1 MLIFHKIYLNK
12 ILQTLQEPFFQIIQ
26 QEGMLYIMNNNFCEN
41 MAFTQY
47 HILLGSG
54 AVFNL
59 GGSMYSQLI
68 SYENLYYGNVAEFKG
83 L

>member
-1 MLIFHKIYLNK
+1 
-12 ILQTLQEPFFQIIQ
+12 
-26 QEGMLYIMNNNFCEN
+26 MNNNFCEN